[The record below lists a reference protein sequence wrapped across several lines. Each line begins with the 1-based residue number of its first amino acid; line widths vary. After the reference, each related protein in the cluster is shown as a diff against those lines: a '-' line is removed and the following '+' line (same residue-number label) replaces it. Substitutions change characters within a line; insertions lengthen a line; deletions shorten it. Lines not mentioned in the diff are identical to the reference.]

1 MSNTTKIR
9 KTAIQL
15 PALLDDCQV
24 PLPGYEAITLK
35 IRLNPPQST
44 LRDDLPR
51 GGGSISHEEQAA
63 ITNLKAIADAPLP
76 EIDRAALQASIHAPE
91 TSDEDRKAALATL
104 HDYDLA
110 AENRA
115 EAEKTIAEHTQIVQD
130 RTARLGRALHV
141 LFGATPVMEIETAD
155 GVLLLDFS
163 TPAAALATFEH
174 PLMPDDM
181 AAWLLKVPYHTAKR
195 RYELLDTE
203 LPNSFAR
210 KS

>member
-1 MSNTTKIR
+1 MSNTKKITR
-9 KTAIQL
+9 KAIQL

-63 ITNLKAIADAPLP
+63 LDNLRSLIENP
-76 EIDRAALQASIHAPE
+76 E
-91 TSDEDRKAALATL
+91 ATP
-104 HDYDLA
+104 DT
-110 AENRA
+110 RA
-115 EAEKTIAEHTQIVQD
+115 EAEKTIAEHAAIVAD
-130 RTARLGRALHV
+130 RTARLGRALQV